1 MDTRQQPSG
10 YAVKALPAFFDLAVQ
25 RVFLFIWCI
34 SVENARC
41 VEAFMD
47 SGKVLTQPILTAYPC
62 CAAQV
67 TGC

>member
-34 SVENARC
+34 SVENARSL
-41 VEAFMD
+41 EKERA
-47 SGKVLTQPILTAYPC
+47 
-62 CAAQV
+62 
-67 TGC
+67 